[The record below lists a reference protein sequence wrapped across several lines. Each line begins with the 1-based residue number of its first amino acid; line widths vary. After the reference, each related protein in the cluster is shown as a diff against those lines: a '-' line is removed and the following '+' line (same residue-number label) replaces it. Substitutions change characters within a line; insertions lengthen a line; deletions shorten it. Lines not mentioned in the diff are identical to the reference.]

1 MMMKIK
7 IMGVY
12 SSMAISYIRPDKYF
26 DGAFE
31 QLKSINAYAQASGID
46 ITEEYVDQTSQNNT
60 LDAREDVVKF
70 FRSNQGRDL
79 LISDIWVLS
88 SNIKDLL
95 QMIACLLKN
104 KMRIHIVSAGVVI
117 DQNSDVML
125 VLGIID
131 QLRQILESREK
142 KMIGR
147 PKGSRSSSKFDP
159 YLDQIIGYIRENM
172 SVSAMA
178 RIMKVSRS
186 SLKDYIESRELK
198 EVAKGLVTLDVP
210 LNAEEKVIGR
220 IVCPHSD
227 KIKEEELKA

>member
-1 MMMKIK
+1 MKIK
-7 IMGVY
+7 KREVY

-31 QLKSINAYAQASGID
+31 QLKSINAYAQASS
-46 ITEEYVDQTSQNNT
+46 ITISNEFVDHTSQNNT
-60 LDAREDVVKF
+60 LDEREAVVQF
-70 FRSNQGRDL
+70 FRSNKDRDL

-88 SNIKDLL
+88 TNIQDLL
-95 QMIACLLKN
+95 QMVACLLKN
-104 KMRIHIVSAGVVI
+104 EMRIHVINAGVVI
-117 DQNSDVML
+117 DQKSDVML

-131 QLRQILESREK
+131 QLRQVLESREK
-142 KMIGR
+142 KLIGR

-159 YLDQIIGYIRENM
+159 YLDQIIGYIRENV

-178 RIMKVSRS
+178 REMNVSRS

-210 LNAEEKVIGR
+210 VDAEEKVIGT
-220 IVCPHSD
+220 IVCPHSE
-227 KIKEEELKA
+227 KIKEESKV

>member
-1 MMMKIK
+1 
-7 IMGVY
+7 
-12 SSMAISYIRPDKYF
+12 MAISYIRPDKYF

-46 ITEEYVDQTSQNNT
+46 ISEEYVDHTSQNNT
-60 LDAREDVVKF
+60 LDEREDVVKF

-88 SNIKDLL
+88 SNITDLL
-95 QMIACLLKN
+95 QMVACLLKN
-104 KMRIHIVSAGVVI
+104 EMRIHVISSGVVI

-131 QLRQILESREK
+131 QLRQVLESREK

-159 YLDQIIGYIRENM
+159 YLVQIIGYIRENM

-178 RIMKVSRS
+178 REMKVSRS

-198 EVAKGLVTLDVP
+198 EVAKGLVTLDIPVD
-210 LNAEEKVIGR
+210 AEQKVIGT

-227 KIKEEELKA
+227 KIQEESKA

>member
-1 MMMKIK
+1 
-7 IMGVY
+7 
-12 SSMAISYIRPDKYF
+12 MAISYIRPDKYF

-46 ITEEYVDQTSQNNT
+46 ITEEYVDHTSQNNT
-60 LDAREDVVKF
+60 LDEREAVVKF

-88 SNIKDLL
+88 SNITDLL
-95 QMIACLLKN
+95 QMVACLLKN
-104 KMRIHIVSAGVVI
+104 KMRIHVISAGVVI

-131 QLRQILESREK
+131 QLRQVLESREK

-159 YLDQIIGYIRENM
+159 YLDQIIGYIRDNM
-172 SVSAMA
+172 SVSAIA
-178 RIMKVSRS
+178 REMKVSRS

-198 EVAKGLVTLDVP
+198 EVAKGLVTLDIPVD
-210 LNAEEKVIGR
+210 AEQKVIGT
-220 IVCPHSD
+220 IVCPHSEQ
-227 KIKEEELKA
+227 IKEESKA

>member
-1 MMMKIK
+1 
-7 IMGVY
+7 
-12 SSMAISYIRPDKYF
+12 MAISYIRPDKYF

-31 QLKSINAYAQASGID
+31 QLKSINAYAQASGIE
-46 ITEEYVDQTSQNNT
+46 ITEEYVDHTSQNNT
-60 LDAREDVVKF
+60 LDEREAVVKF

-88 SNIKDLL
+88 SNITDLL
-95 QMIACLLKN
+95 QMVACLLKN
-104 KMRIHIVSAGVVI
+104 NMRIHVISASVVI
-117 DQNSDVML
+117 DKNSDVML

-159 YLDQIIGYIRENM
+159 YLSQIIGYIRDNM

-178 RIMKVSRS
+178 REMKVSRS

-198 EVAKGLVTLDVP
+198 EVAKGLVTLDIPVD
-210 LNAEEKVIGR
+210 AEQKVIGT
-220 IVCPHSD
+220 IVCPHSE
-227 KIKEEELKA
+227 KIKKESKA

>member
-1 MMMKIK
+1 MMKIK
-7 IMGVY
+7 KLEVY

-31 QLKSINAYAQASGID
+31 QLKSINAYALANAIEISD
-46 ITEEYVDQTSQNNT
+46 EFVDHTSQNNT
-60 LDAREDVVKF
+60 LDAREEVVKF
-70 FRSNQGRDL
+70 FKSHQNRDL

-88 SNIKDLL
+88 SNITDLL
-95 QMIACLLKN
+95 QMCACLLKN
-104 KMRIHIVSAGVVI
+104 NMRLHVINAGVVI
-117 DQNSDVML
+117 DQKSDVML
-125 VLGIID
+125 VLGLID
-131 QLRQILESREK
+131 QLRQVLESREK

-159 YLDQIIGYIRENM
+159 YLDQIIGYIRNGV

-178 RIMKVSRS
+178 REMNVSRS

-210 LNAEEKVIGR
+210 VNAEEKVIDK
-220 IVCPHSD
+220 IVCPHSG
-227 KIKEEELKA
+227 KTKEELKA

>member
-1 MMMKIK
+1 MMKIK
-7 IMGVY
+7 KKKVY

-31 QLKSINAYAQASGID
+31 QLKSINAYAQASNIVVTD
-46 ITEEYVDQTSQNNT
+46 EYVDHTSQNNA
-60 LDAREDVVKF
+60 LESRDEVVAYFKK
-70 FRSNQGRDL
+70 NQNRDL

-88 SNIKDLL
+88 SNIPDLL
-95 QMIACLLKN
+95 QMFACLLKN
-104 KMRIHIVSAGVVI
+104 KMRIHVLNAGVVI
-117 DQNSDVML
+117 DQKSDVML
-125 VLGIID
+125 VLGLID
-131 QLRQILESREK
+131 QLRQILQGRDK

-159 YLDQIIGYIRENM
+159 YLERIITYIRENV

-178 RIMKVSRS
+178 REMGVSRS

-210 LNAEEKVIGR
+210 MDAEEKVIGT
-220 IVCPHSD
+220 ISCPQT
-227 KIKEEELKA
+227 KKNIEENSI

>member
-1 MMMKIK
+1 
-7 IMGVY
+7 
-12 SSMAISYIRPDKYF
+12 MAISYIRPDKYF

-46 ITEEYVDQTSQNNT
+46 ITEEYVDHTSQNNT
-60 LDAREDVVKF
+60 LDEREDVVKF

-88 SNIKDLL
+88 SNITDLL
-95 QMIACLLKN
+95 QMVACLLKN
-104 KMRIHIVSAGVVI
+104 EMRIHVISAGVVI
-117 DQNSDVML
+117 DKNSDVML

-131 QLRQILESREK
+131 QLRQVLEGREK

-159 YLDQIIGYIRENM
+159 YLGQIIGYIRDNM

-178 RIMKVSRS
+178 REMKVSRS

-198 EVAKGLVTLDVP
+198 EVAKGLVTLDIPVD
-210 LNAEEKVIGR
+210 AEQKVIGT

-227 KIKEEELKA
+227 KIQEESKA

>member
-1 MMMKIK
+1 MMMKRK
-7 IMGVY
+7 IMEVY

-31 QLKSINAYAQASGID
+31 QLKSINAYAQASGITISD
-46 ITEEYVDQTSQNNT
+46 EFIDHTSQNNT

-70 FRSNQGRDL
+70 FRSHQGRDL

-88 SNIKDLL
+88 SNIQDLL
-95 QMIACLLKN
+95 QMVACLLKN
-104 KMRIHIVSAGVVI
+104 KMRIHVINAGVVI
-117 DQNSDVML
+117 DNKSDVML

-131 QLRQILESREK
+131 QLRQIMENREK
-142 KMIGR
+142 KVIGR

-159 YLDQIIGYIRENM
+159 YLDQIITYLREDM
-172 SVSAMA
+172 KVSAMA
-178 RIMKVSRS
+178 REMGVSRS

-210 LNAEEKVIGR
+210 LDGEKKVIGT
-220 IVCPHSD
+220 IACPHS
-227 KIKEEELKA
+227 KNKKEESHV

>member
-1 MMMKIK
+1 
-7 IMGVY
+7 
-12 SSMAISYIRPDKYF
+12 MAISYIRPDKYF

-46 ITEEYVDQTSQNNT
+46 ITEEYVDHTSQNNT
-60 LDAREDVVKF
+60 LDEREDVVKF

-88 SNIKDLL
+88 SNITDLL
-95 QMIACLLKN
+95 QMVACLLKN
-104 KMRIHIVSAGVVI
+104 EMRIHVISAGVVI

-131 QLRQILESREK
+131 QLRQVLESREK

-159 YLDQIIGYIRENM
+159 YLDLIIGYIRDNM

-178 RIMKVSRS
+178 RELKVSRS

-210 LNAEEKVIGR
+210 VDAEQKVIGT

-227 KIKEEELKA
+227 KIQEESEA

>member
-1 MMMKIK
+1 
-7 IMGVY
+7 
-12 SSMAISYIRPDKYF
+12 MAISYIRPDKYF

-31 QLKSINAYAQASGID
+31 QLKSINAYAQASGIN
-46 ITEEYVDQTSQNNT
+46 ITEEYVDHTSQNNT
-60 LDAREDVVKF
+60 LDEREDVVKF

-88 SNIKDLL
+88 SNITDLL
-95 QMIACLLKN
+95 QMVACLLKN
-104 KMRIHIVSAGVVI
+104 EMRIHVISAGVVI
-117 DQNSDVML
+117 DKNSDVML

-131 QLRQILESREK
+131 QLRQVLEGREK

-159 YLDQIIGYIRENM
+159 YLDQIIGYIRDNM

-178 RIMKVSRS
+178 REMKVSRS

-210 LNAEEKVIGR
+210 VDAEQKVIGT

-227 KIKEEELKA
+227 KIQEESKA

>member
-1 MMMKIK
+1 
-7 IMGVY
+7 
-12 SSMAISYIRPDKYF
+12 MAISYIRPDKYF

-31 QLKSINAYAQASGID
+31 QLKSINAYAQASNIE
-46 ITEEYVDQTSQNNT
+46 ISNEYVDHTSQNNT
-60 LDAREDVVKF
+60 LDAREAVVTF
-70 FRSNQGRDL
+70 FRNNQNRDL

-88 SNIKDLL
+88 SNITDLL
-95 QMIACLLKN
+95 QMVACLLKN
-104 KMRIHIVSAGVVI
+104 NMRIHVINAGVVI
-117 DQNSDVML
+117 DQKSEIML

-131 QLRQILESREK
+131 QLRQVLESREK

-159 YLDQIIGYIRENM
+159 YLDQIIGYIRDNL

-178 RIMKVSRS
+178 REMNVSRS

-210 LNAEEKVIGR
+210 ADAEEKVIGT
-220 IVCPHSD
+220 IVCPHSE
-227 KIKEEELKA
+227 KNIEESTV